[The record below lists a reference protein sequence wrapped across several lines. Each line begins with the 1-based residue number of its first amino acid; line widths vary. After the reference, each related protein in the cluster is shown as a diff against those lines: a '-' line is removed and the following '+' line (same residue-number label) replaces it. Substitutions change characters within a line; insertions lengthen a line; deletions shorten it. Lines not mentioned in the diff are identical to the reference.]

1 MPFFSILSGEE
12 RVLVNELLEVGN
24 SLENE
29 VQQGGERGKLYN
41 TFWTL

>member
-12 RVLVNELLEVGN
+12 RVLVNELLGVGN
-24 SLENE
+24 ENE